1 MKKIYLLLILAFS
14 SVFLF
19 GCSQSRDTWKSI
31 KDIVVENNNKEESK
45 NWDVTKN
52 ECMQGCQIMRKSNK
66 WNEWRSSRDMEK
78 DCNNLCDASQGI
90 QNNDLSSCEKSE
102 WILRDGCYT
111 EIAKTSKD
119 ADICKNIQDST
130 FLNACYSSVAQETK
144 DASICDMVEEGI
156 FRDVCV
162 QWIKE

>member
-1 MKKIYLLLILAFS
+1 MKKIYLLLVVLFS
-14 SVFLF
+14 SLFLF
-19 GCSQSRDTWKSI
+19 GCSNS
-31 KDIVVENNNKEESK
+31 NKEAKSLKEIVREDLNENTPK
-45 NWDVTKN
+45 AWDVTKN
-52 ECMQGCQIMRKSNK
+52 ECMQWCQIMRKSNK

-130 FLNACYSSVAQETK
+130 FLNACYSSVAEETK
-144 DASICDMVEEGI
+144 DASICNKIESGI
-156 FRDVCV
+156 FKDICV
-162 QWIKE
+162 QWTKE